1 MPVRSPHFANII
13 LKLNKNMIP
22 IEFFRQFRFG
32 EYAIFDIAIAF
43 LGMFLLSSLLSKIFL
58 KIKIDV
64 PKKNWLFLTL
74 PIGIISHLLVGNIT
88 PMTKNFITL
97 DGHYI
102 LKIFILILLFFGIR
116 GIKIIKKAR
125 Q

>member
-1 MPVRSPHFANII
+1 
-13 LKLNKNMIP
+13 MIP